1 MLRTALVL
9 AATALAT
16 TGAIVNV
23 EFAHPHLPF
32 VSSVRNGSL
41 PLRLFV
47 YVLVKSAVA
56 FATRAERHGEHDMQ
70 IVYAHAAQMVT
81 EVYVVFVLMLWRS

>member
-47 YVLVKSAVA
+47 YVLVKSA

>member
-1 MLRTALVL
+1 MIRTAFTL

-23 EFAHPHLPF
+23 EFAHPHLLF
-32 VSSVRNGSL
+32 LSSVRNGSL

-56 FATRAERHGEHDMQ
+56 FVTRAEKQSELDMQ
-70 IVYAHAAQMVT
+70 VVYAHAVQMVT
-81 EVYVVFVLMLWRS
+81 EVYVIFVLMLWQS

>member
-1 MLRTALVL
+1 MLRTAVTL

-16 TGAIVNV
+16 TGAIVNA

-32 VSSVRNGSL
+32 LSSVRNGSL

-56 FATRAERHGEHDMQ
+56 FATRAEKQSALDMQ
-70 IVYAHAAQMVT
+70 VVYAHAAQMVT

>member
-1 MLRTALVL
+1 MLRTAVML

-23 EFAHPHLPF
+23 EFAHPYLPPL
-32 VSSVRNGSL
+32 SSVRNGSL

-47 YVLVKSAVA
+47 YVLVKSAVV
-56 FATRAERHGEHDMQ
+56 FATRAEQKSELDMQ
-70 IVYAHAAQMVT
+70 TVYAHAAQVAT
-81 EVYVVFVLMLWRS
+81 EVYVVFVLMLCLS